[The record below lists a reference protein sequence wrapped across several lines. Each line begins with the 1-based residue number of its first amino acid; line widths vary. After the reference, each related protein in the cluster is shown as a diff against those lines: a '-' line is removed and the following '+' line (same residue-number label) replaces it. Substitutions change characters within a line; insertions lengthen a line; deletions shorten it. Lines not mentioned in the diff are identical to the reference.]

1 MKYELEYPIHSSI
14 NILYERLHTLS
25 GLSEWFAD
33 DVNVDRAGI
42 YTFTWEGSEQQATLI
57 SKKKNDHVRFKW
69 IENDEEYFEFRIQVD
84 ELTND
89 ISLIVTDFA
98 DDEDDHDDD
107 ADGVKQERNVIL
119 HKGWFEDSVPPFL
132 ALLPKEQSGKPMPCV
147 P

>member
-14 NILYERLHTLS
+14 NILFDRLSTLS

-33 DVNVDRAGI
+33 DVNVNREGI

-57 SKKKNDHVRFKW
+57 SKKKNNHVRFKW
-69 IENDEEYFEFRIQVD
+69 LGSDEEYFEFLIQVD

-98 DDEDDHDDD
+98 DDEEDKED
-107 ADGVKQERNVIL
+107 AVQLWDLQIDNLKKIIG
-119 HKGWFEDSVPPFL
+119 S
-132 ALLPKEQSGKPMPCV
+132 
-147 P
+147 

>member
-14 NILYERLHTLS
+14 NILYERLSTLS

-33 DVNVDRAGI
+33 DVNVDREGV
-42 YTFTWEGSEQQATLI
+42 YTFAWEGSEQKANLV

-69 IENDEEYFEFRIQVD
+69 LDSDEEYFEFLIQVD

-98 DDEDDHDDD
+98 DDDEDKED
-107 ADGVKQERNVIL
+107 AIQLWDLQIDNLKHIIG
-119 HKGWFEDSVPPFL
+119 S
-132 ALLPKEQSGKPMPCV
+132 
-147 P
+147 

>member
-14 NILYERLHTLS
+14 NILFDRLSTLS

-33 DVNVDRAGI
+33 DVNVNREGI

-57 SKKKNDHVRFKW
+57 SKKKNNHVRFKW
-69 IENDEEYFEFRIQVD
+69 LGSDEEYFEFLIQVD

-98 DDEDDHDDD
+98 DDEDDKED
-107 ADGVKQERNVIL
+107 AVQLWDLQIDNLKKIIG
-119 HKGWFEDSVPPFL
+119 S
-132 ALLPKEQSGKPMPCV
+132 
-147 P
+147 

>member
-14 NILYERLHTLS
+14 NILFDRLSTLS

-33 DVNVDRAGI
+33 DVNVDREGI
-42 YTFTWEGSEQQATLI
+42 YTFTWEGSEQQATLV

-69 IENDEEYFEFRIQVD
+69 LGSDEEYFEFLIQVD

-98 DDEDDHDDD
+98 DDEEDKED
-107 ADGVKQERNVIL
+107 AVQLWDLQIDNLKKIIG
-119 HKGWFEDSVPPFL
+119 S
-132 ALLPKEQSGKPMPCV
+132 
-147 P
+147 

>member
-89 ISLIVTDFA
+89 VSLIVTDFA
-98 DDEDDHDDD
+98 DDEDDHED
-107 ADGVKQERNVIL
+107 AVQLWNLQIDNLKQTI
-119 HKGWFEDSVPPFL
+119 GS
-132 ALLPKEQSGKPMPCV
+132 
-147 P
+147 